1 MRKRLPII
9 FLLLSSLLL
18 PVTARSADLEIR
30 ADGEYVMGAGETMAV
45 AEERALKKAQQAAAE
60 QAGAFVKSYSQV
72 KNLTL
77 TEDVVEVVAN
87 HSMKITVVER
97 KKTVVGDLEA
107 IRFFVR
113 IKALVS
119 TEEVEASLRKVREDA
134 GAVESYKKLKAEY
147 DRQAREIEALKKQL
161 AGSGE
166 GDRKQVLARISDEEK
181 KFKAGLWLEKGGDY
195 GLSPEL
201 ALKAYNTA
209 LELNPDLAMAW
220 AGRAAL
226 SRHAV
231 QACHAKL
238 DKGVSD
244 CRKEIADLYQS
255 LADVNR
261 AIAMDADYAEAYAL
275 RAQINQDIRS
285 LEWLVAYRKDPKAP
299 ELPDNRK
306 NQKSILED
314 IDRAIALNPGSHKY
328 YERRAGYLDPVDET
342 EKRISDMTRA
352 IELCRKENCDLLFMY
367 YAQRAGFYEAAGKL
381 DLAREDKRLS
391 REAMKDFHGSSAAA
405 AESEYRKVQ
414 EEVYFPLDED
424 RKAKFLQEAKQRISA
439 GRAEAG
445 DYWARAMLT
454 DDDNARLADIAE
466 AVRLAEKL
474 NPRGREALKLAF
486 MYQTRGA
493 ILMTGKKFKEALDDL
508 MKALGI
514 ADQYLPQALARFKPA
529 DIAQFDN
536 ARLDRLTRPE
546 AEAVL
551 WIFLQTSALRM
562 RANAYEELGSPDRAL
577 ADYKALCTGL
587 NDVRACKDVER
598 LK

>member
-60 QAGAFVKSYSQV
+60 QAGALVKSYSQV

-147 DRQAREIEALKKQL
+147 DRQAREIETLKKQL
-161 AGSGE
+161 AGSGA

-231 QACHAKL
+231 QSCHAKL

-314 IDRAIALNPGSHKY
+314 IDRAIS
-328 YERRAGYLDPVDET
+328 
-342 EKRISDMTRA
+342 
-352 IELCRKENCDLLFMY
+352 
-367 YAQRAGFYEAAGKL
+367 
-381 DLAREDKRLS
+381 
-391 REAMKDFHGSSAAA
+391 
-405 AESEYRKVQ
+405 AESGFSQVLRA
-414 EEVYFPLDED
+414 P
-424 RKAKFLQEAKQRISA
+424 
-439 GRAEAG
+439 GR
-445 DYWARAMLT
+445 
-454 DDDNARLADIAE
+454 
-466 AVRLAEKL
+466 
-474 NPRGREALKLAF
+474 
-486 MYQTRGA
+486 
-493 ILMTGKKFKEALDDL
+493 
-508 MKALGI
+508 
-514 ADQYLPQALARFKPA
+514 LP
-529 DIAQFDN
+529 
-536 ARLDRLTRPE
+536 
-546 AEAVL
+546 
-551 WIFLQTSALRM
+551 
-562 RANAYEELGSPDRAL
+562 
-577 ADYKALCTGL
+577 
-587 NDVRACKDVER
+587 
-598 LK
+598 